1 MSLSDQALAAEDD
14 FPDADLAQL
23 ETRKRKKHP
32 LDNGTFGAPGT
43 SVYDYRKL
51 NMKST
56 EVGMWAGIVFGA
68 GVTWVTKR
76 FAPFPVGRNGLYLT
90 FILSASSLSF
100 LISTRLLRTGLA
112 DLNRRPDIKDKD
124 DNLAEETFEPHTPQ
138 HDPAPGSDVRFEPVI
153 LQGEEMRDP
162 FFRPGIPRRPA

>member
-1 MSLSDQALAAEDD
+1 MPLSDQALAAEDD
-14 FPDADLAQL
+14 FSDADLAQL

-68 GVTWVTKR
+68 GV
-76 FAPFPVGRNGLYLT
+76 
-90 FILSASSLSF
+90 ISASSLSF

-112 DLNRRPDIKDKD
+112 DLNRRPVIKDKD
-124 DNLAEETFEPHTPQ
+124 GNLAEETFEPHTPQ
-138 HDPAPGSDVRFEPVI
+138 HDPAPGSDVRYEPVI